1 MAEQETSD
9 RVTELTERLL
19 RDAGIAAG
27 MRVLDVGCGRGDL
40 TFMAARLVG
49 ESGRVLGIDRD
60 ERALDA
66 ARARKRDLAADP
78 ALGNMLGHVDFAA
91 ADVSAPP
98 SGPYDAV
105 IGRRVLM
112 YVPDR
117 VRAMRALADAL
128 VPGGV
133 AVFQEVDATLLATTS
148 GAHPLHERTKR
159 WIWDTVI
166 REGVTTSMGLELPST
181 FAAAGLELQ
190 NLRAEAIVQVSGRR
204 HVTAAIVRAM
214 LPRIVEHGV
223 ASEEEIQI
231 DTLDARLAD
240 ELRQSDAAWI
250 GDIVFGAWAKKPA

>member
-19 RDAGIAAG
+19 REAGISAG

-49 ESGRVLGIDRD
+49 ASGSVLGVDRD
-60 ERALDA
+60 ERALEA
-66 ARARKRDLAADP
+66 ARARKRELAFE
-78 ALGNMLGHVDFAA
+78 HVDFAA
-91 ADVSAPP
+91 ADVTAPP
-98 SGPYDAV
+98 PGPYDAV

-117 VRAMRALADAL
+117 VRAMRALAEVL
-128 VPGGV
+128 VPGGL
-133 AVFQEVDATLLATTS
+133 AVFQEVDATMLAATS
-148 GAHPLHERTKR
+148 GVHPLHERTKR

-190 NLRAEAIVQVSGRR
+190 RIRAEAIVQVAGRR

-231 DTLDARLAD
+231 ETLEERLAD
-240 ELRQSDAAWI
+240 ELRHSDTAWI
-250 GDIVFGAWAKKPA
+250 GDVVFGAWAKKPA